1 MRAISVVL
9 LSATLAS
16 TALLAGGCAKKASD
30 IQANYQDPRR
40 FDSYL
45 CHQLRDEAERT
56 AKIAGEAYDEQNS
69 KSSVAGVVTVPRSW
83 FRTGDASDVVVARA
97 KGDMQAIETASQR
110 KNCGMLFRPGTEGA
124 PPQFTGAKPMIVGP
138 GGARSIYNS
147 PRI

>member
-1 MRAISVVL
+1 MRAISVAL
-9 LSATLAS
+9 LS

-40 FDSYL
+40 FDSHL

-56 AKIAGEAYDEQNS
+56 AKIAAEAYDEQNS
-69 KSSVAGVVTVPRSW
+69 KSSVAGLVTVPGSW

-110 KNCGMLFRPGTEGA
+110 KNCGVLFRPGTEGA
-124 PPQFTGAKPMIVGP
+124 PPQFTGAKPMVAGP
-138 GGARSIYNS
+138 GGAKSIYNS